1 MPETSATQQLEAEP
15 RLPEPALPAPAQ
27 AAPLAEAEA
36 PFAQAEGQAAPQAAP
51 RAGEG
56 EDEDLELARLESLL
70 YARTQQ
76 SQTLSRELARC
87 DRLLREAL
95 VRMPTLAGSELHA
108 LRRGY
113 DAAVERAVEA
123 EVARA
128 ELTFALDET
137 RAQLTAAGPSAA
149 TDVRQPGAPG
159 VYARVAELEE
169 AEGNLHARLVLA
181 EQDRDSAQQRLRG
194 LTREL
199 QEASERA
206 ELLLSREHALSAAI
220 GAHEA
225 REHVL
230 RAHAAGLGARAGEAE
245 LAFQSAYG
253 RAQLLEQRAAEAQAR
268 LAQLQAE
275 AAEQAVRVQ
284 AHAARIEELQR
295 ALSLEQQEVRSL
307 RGQVAAAEAAQR
319 QQNAARETDEAQWA
333 ERVRQLSEREQEAT
347 RAGARAEEQ
356 LREFLGSLEKPL
368 RELDGSLDRLGPDAR
383 VLPLAEALRSDSIEP
398 PADAARLTDE
408 LAKERSRRRKLGVTV
423 RALQA
428 ASESGE
434 PTGPWIQELLQ
445 ILAEGA
451 SLPPGRS

>member
-181 EQDRDSAQQRLRG
+181 EQDRDSAQQRLR
-194 LTREL
+194 RN
-199 QEASERA
+199 
-206 ELLLSREHALSAAI
+206 
-220 GAHEA
+220 
-225 REHVL
+225 VL
-230 RAHAAGLGARAGEAE
+230 FHG
-245 LAFQSAYG
+245 
-253 RAQLLEQRAAEAQAR
+253 
-268 LAQLQAE
+268 
-275 AAEQAVRVQ
+275 
-284 AHAARIEELQR
+284 
-295 ALSLEQQEVRSL
+295 
-307 RGQVAAAEAAQR
+307 
-319 QQNAARETDEAQWA
+319 
-333 ERVRQLSEREQEAT
+333 
-347 RAGARAEEQ
+347 
-356 LREFLGSLEKPL
+356 
-368 RELDGSLDRLGPDAR
+368 
-383 VLPLAEALRSDSIEP
+383 
-398 PADAARLTDE
+398 
-408 LAKERSRRRKLGVTV
+408 
-423 RALQA
+423 
-428 ASESGE
+428 
-434 PTGPWIQELLQ
+434 
-445 ILAEGA
+445 
-451 SLPPGRS
+451 